1 MSLLS
6 GVSAFVRWKW
16 AGRAGW
22 NERGFSRS
30 LRQSGEL
37 FEVAHDVARLK
48 EHGEGARL
56 LEAHGTGADDDCRHV
71 RPSMGL
77 IRLSRE
83 QCDLASGL
91 IERLQEVSS
100 SGSGHDRV

>member
-1 MSLLS
+1 
-6 GVSAFVRWKW
+6 
-16 AGRAGW
+16 
-22 NERGFSRS
+22 
-30 LRQSGEL
+30 
-37 FEVAHDVARLK
+37 
-48 EHGEGARL
+48 
-56 LEAHGTGADDDCRHV
+56 
-71 RPSMGL
+71 MGL